1 MTYIRALEKIVIQN
15 SDSMK
20 RIKRILLVATLAL
33 TSTVFAQGNIKTI
46 THQFSTLFNTSS
58 NYQNFKIVDKQSL
71 LDLQQNVEDSLQQY
85 KNNLVANQ
93 AMIEQHKKE
102 LDTATQQLATTQKEL
117 ETALAKE
124 EHFEFLGIKADKN
137 TIQTVILALFG
148 LLFVLMAFFYFRFK
162 KCHVHTKDAL
172 QKLKETDDE
181 LEEFRK
187 SSLER
192 EQKIR
197 RQLQDEINKNKIDS
211 SIA

>member
-1 MTYIRALEKIVIQN
+1 
-15 SDSMK
+15 MK
-20 RIKRILLVATLAL
+20 RTKRILLVATLAL

-46 THQFSTLFNTSS
+46 THQFSTLFNKSS

-71 LDLQQNVEDSLQQY
+71 LDLQQNVEDSLHQHTN
-85 KNNLVANQ
+85 KLVANQ
-93 AMIEQHKKE
+93 ALIEQYKKE
-102 LDTATQQLATTQKEL
+102 LETTTQQLAAVQKEL

-124 EHFEFLGIKADKN
+124 EHFEFLGIKAEKN

-148 LLFVLMAFFYFRFK
+148 LLFVLVAIFYYRFK

-187 SSLER
+187 LSLER

-197 RQLQDEINKNKIDS
+197 RQLQDEINKNKIDP
-211 SIA
+211 SISN

>member
-1 MTYIRALEKIVIQN
+1 
-15 SDSMK
+15 MK
-20 RIKRILLVATLAL
+20 RTKRILLVATLAL

-46 THQFSTLFNTSS
+46 THQFSTLFNKSS

-71 LDLQQNVEDSLQQY
+71 LDLQQNVEDSLHQHTN
-85 KNNLVANQ
+85 KLVANQ
-93 AMIEQHKKE
+93 ALIEQYKKE
-102 LDTATQQLATTQKEL
+102 LETTTQQLAAVQKEL

-124 EHFEFLGIKADKN
+124 EHFEFLGIKAEKN

-148 LLFVLMAFFYFRFK
+148 LLFVLVAIFYYRFK

-187 SSLER
+187 LSLER

-197 RQLQDEINKNKIDS
+197 RQLQDEINKNKIDP
-211 SIA
+211 SISK

>member
-1 MTYIRALEKIVIQN
+1 
-15 SDSMK
+15 MK
-20 RIKRILLVATLAL
+20 RTKRILLVATLAL

-46 THQFSTLFNTSS
+46 THQFSTLFNKSS

-71 LDLQQNVEDSLQQY
+71 LDLQQNVEDSLHQHTN
-85 KNNLVANQ
+85 KLVANQ
-93 AMIEQHKKE
+93 ALIEQYKKE
-102 LDTATQQLATTQKEL
+102 LETTTQQLAAVQKEL
-117 ETALAKE
+117 ETSLAKA
-124 EHFEFLGIKADKN
+124 EHFDFLGVTAEKN

-148 LLFVLMAFFYFRFK
+148 LLFILVAIFYYRFK

-187 SSLER
+187 LSLER

-197 RQLQDEINKNKIDS
+197 RQLQDEINKNKIDP
-211 SIA
+211 SISK